1 MNPWKKILLSDYEN
15 HMSLESV
22 AQLQALNRIMKE
34 QFCIYEMLR
43 KKLDI
48 NEELHGNVMILGV
61 AGGNGLEHITPKYYE
76 KIYGVDINAEYLE
89 AVKTRYTNLSGI
101 LECLEVD
108 LITEYEKLPKS
119 DYVIAD
125 LLVEY
130 IGYKA
135 FQRVIRQVDPE
146 MISCVIQMNPKKA
159 ENENSEWV
167 SDSPYLHAFD
177 GLDEVHQQMEE
188 DALWRCL
195 KELGYDE
202 VDAFNTPLPNDK
214 YLLRI
219 DFAKSMERYKT
230 VLYTE

>member
-1 MNPWKKILLSDYEN
+1 MKMNPWKKILLSDYEN

-22 AQLQALNRIMKE
+22 QQLQALNRIMKE
-34 QFCIYEMLR
+34 QFYTYELLRAEPHIYEELR
-43 KKLDI
+43 
-48 NEELHGNVMILGV
+48 GNIMILGV

-76 KIYGVDINAEYLE
+76 KIYGVDINAEYLT
-89 AVKTRYTNLSGI
+89 AVKERYDDLSGI

-119 DYVIAD
+119 DYVIAN

-135 FQRVIRQVDPE
+135 FQHVIRQVEPE
-146 MISCVIQMNPKKA
+146 MISCVIQMNPKTA
-159 ENENSEWV
+159 ENVKSEWV

-195 KELGYDE
+195 KELGFDE
-202 VDAFNTPLPNDK
+202 VYAFNTPLPNGK

-219 DFAKSMERYKT
+219 DFAKPLK
-230 VLYTE
+230 L

>member
-1 MNPWKKILLSDYEN
+1 
-15 HMSLESV
+15 
-22 AQLQALNRIMKE
+22 MKE

-43 KKLDI
+43 KKTDI

-61 AGGNGLEHITPKYYE
+61 AGGNG
-76 KIYGVDINAEYLE
+76 
-89 AVKTRYTNLSGI
+89 
-101 LECLEVD
+101 LEVD

-146 MISCVIQMNPKKA
+146 MISCVIQMNPKTA

-202 VDAFNTPLPNDK
+202 VDAFNTPLPNGK

-230 VLYTE
+230 VLYTD

>member
-1 MNPWKKILLSDYEN
+1 MNPWKKIGLSDYEY

-22 AQLQALNRIMKE
+22 QQLQALNRIMKD
-34 QFCIYEMLR
+34 QFNSYEMLR
-43 KKLDI
+43 KKTGI
-48 NEELHGNVMILGV
+48 HEELHGNVMILGV

-76 KIYGVDINAEYLE
+76 KIYGVDINAGYLA
-89 AVKTRYTNLSGI
+89 AVKERYTNLSGI

-130 IGYKA
+130 IGYEA
-135 FQRVIRQVDPE
+135 FQRVIRQVEPE
-146 MISCVIQMNPKKA
+146 MISCVIQINPKTA
-159 ENENSEWV
+159 ENEKSKWV

-177 GLDEVHQQMEE
+177 GLDEVHHQMEE

-195 KELGYDE
+195 KELGFDE
-202 VDAFNTPLPNDK
+202 MDAFSTPLPNGK

-219 DFAKSMERYKT
+219 DFAKPLE
-230 VLYTE
+230 

>member
-43 KKLDI
+43 KKTDI

-146 MISCVIQMNPKKA
+146 MISCVIQMNPKTA

-167 SDSPYLHAFD
+167 SDTPYLHAFD
-177 GLDEVHQQMEE
+177 GLDEVHQ
-188 DALWRCL
+188 
-195 KELGYDE
+195 
-202 VDAFNTPLPNDK
+202 
-214 YLLRI
+214 
-219 DFAKSMERYKT
+219 
-230 VLYTE
+230 

>member
-43 KKLDI
+43 KKTDI

-89 AVKTRYTNLSGI
+89 AVKMRYTNLSGI

-130 IGYKA
+130 IGYEA
-135 FQRVIRQVDPE
+135 FQRVLRQVAPLYV
-146 MISCVIQMNPKKA
+146 SCVIQINTDA
-159 ENENSEWV
+159 EEWV
-167 SDSPYLHAFD
+167 SDSPWLHAFD
-177 GLDEVHQQMEE
+177 GLAAVHHQMEPA
-188 DALWRCL
+188 ALTG
-195 KELGYDE
+195 KMTELGYRTI
-202 VDAFNTPLPNDK
+202 AQTAAPLPNGK
-214 YLLRI
+214 QLLRL
-219 DFAKSMERYKT
+219 DYVRCK
-230 VLYTE
+230 